1 MSEFCFN
8 RCFRESS
15 LRNYKKNSALCFT
28 LIHTFFRRKCRTGL
42 KFDFVVQVLLNTK
55 SSSTSFKLGYDPV
68 PYSVACDLCFTIKSC
83 VPKYKGH
90 I

>member
-1 MSEFCFN
+1 MSECCFN

-55 SSSTSFKLGYDPV
+55 SSTTSFTVKPGQAYP
-68 PYSVACDLCFTIKSC
+68 PRI
-83 VPKYKGH
+83 H
-90 I
+90 